1 MATNDSYFAS
11 LGRQELAP
19 FTDEKL
25 IYEDPNPNA
34 EEGVNKS
41 IDRNIRVRTRDFAQH
56 IQAYNAASK
65 YSSIDLLK
73 DVTQFAKTADTTVK
87 QMQAYSDN
95 EADYDEVMAAGKDPK
110 IVSRF
115 AGVEKLATELRNKSN
130 SDIEKEIATI
140 ENTGA
145 DSTGTKYSNSD
156 LLELKKMISTEDIRS
171 GRAAVKNM
179 HFYLPQ
185 YLEIAKGSLV
195 VNGKL
200 FGDMTTAEK
209 QQWWRIA
216 GARYIEI
223 WTNEFPQIT
232 KGQLISDFIPK
243 WNTRIKSENS
253 QSFSAESE
261 AVNTINQGNTDQY
274 YFDTIKV
281 NADKYNNPDYTE
293 PIGDEIYQ
301 RDGFIERRAG
311 YWKEKGYGKNSMKKA
326 NEEWVALVKRGID
339 KNVFDEQDIQ
349 YILEDMKF
357 IPKGST
363 KKTDYQHLQKNN
375 ANEIR
380 NHFNKKR
387 EEDSLEAQRGRLQYL
402 EGRFEHD
409 DIEVTMEMIST
420 ITDTNLRTQ
429 ALKLVTRSNKNVFDR
444 PEFNSIKTT
453 MSQLTTIRSRDSKV
467 FGKDVRD
474 GEWQVQK
481 GNKMYADA
489 GEFFIKK
496 YKELEK
502 IGADDPLGEATDLT
516 IAAINGGKFDNK
528 IDTKTPDDTKI
539 AVSKLTQVYRDNPS
553 GAISAETV
561 HKGEE
566 PFIEPTRDFFK
577 GKTNTLPGYWKSV
590 AHLYPEKSS
599 IKLAHDRLVALNMMD
614 PIPELMGDVN
624 LGLTNSILINDKPS
638 ANKVDRIATENQNGD
653 REKILEA
660 ITDPKDVENG
670 GIDAIKKDGKYT
682 TLEKPLSEH
691 TIDEVIDLI
700 EQGYDNFG
708 LYGITAVGLKQ
719 VLASIPEGH
728 LAGEALFNEAM
739 QQEFVLARL
748 RFKGHNKS
756 AWAGADQTWRRLTN
770 IPKEDRE
777 AYRKLFNEKIGELPP
792 FLDPSNMCAACAKE
806 QIENTLD

>member
-19 FTDEKL
+19 YTDEKL

-41 IDRNIRVRTRDFAQH
+41 IDRNIRVRTKDFAQH
-56 IQAYNAASK
+56 IEAYNAASK

-73 DVTQFAKTADTTVK
+73 DVKNFAASARTTVDK
-87 QMQAYSDN
+87 MQAYNDN
-95 EADYDEVMAAGKDPK
+95 EADYDEVIKASKNPE

-115 AGVEKLATELRNKSN
+115 AGVEKLATELKNKSN
-130 SDIEKEIATI
+130 SDIEKEIAII
-140 ENTGA
+140 EERGE
-145 DSTGTKYSNSD
+145 DSTGTKYSNSE

-200 FGDMTTAEK
+200 FGDMNTAEK

-223 WTNEFPQIT
+223 WTDEFPQIT
-232 KGQLISDFIPK
+232 KGQLISSFIPQ
-243 WNTRIKSENS
+243 WNTRIKNENS
-253 QSFSAESE
+253 QSFSAESQ

-274 YFDTIKV
+274 YFDTIIL
-281 NADKYNNPDYTE
+281 NADNYNNPDYTG

-311 YWKEKGYGKNSMKKA
+311 YWREKGYGKNSMKKA
-326 NEEWVALVKRGID
+326 NEEWVALIKRGID
-339 KNVFDEQDIQ
+339 KGVFNEQAIQ
-349 YILEDMKF
+349 YILEDMQF
-357 IPKGST
+357 IPKGSA
-363 KKTDYQHLQKNN
+363 KKTNYQGLQKNN

-380 NHFNKKR
+380 NYFNDKQK
-387 EEDSLEAQRGRLQYL
+387 EDSLEAQQGKLQYL

-420 ITDTNLRTQ
+420 IHDPTLRTQ
-429 ALKLVTRSNKNVFDR
+429 AMKLVERSRKNVFDR
-444 PEFNSIKTT
+444 PEFNSIKTE
-453 MSQLTTIRSRDSKV
+453 MSLLTTRRSQDSQI
-467 FGKDVRD
+467 FGKDVTN
-474 GEWQVQK
+474 GEWQIQK
-481 GNKMYADA
+481 GRQMYRDA
-489 GEFFIKK
+489 GEFFIKE
-496 YKELEK
+496 YKRLEK
-502 IGADDPLGEATDLT
+502 LGVDDPLGDAAQLT
-516 IAAINGGKFDNK
+516 RDAINNKQFDKK
-528 IDTKTPDDTKI
+528 IDTTTPKDTKI
-539 AVSKLTQVYRDNPS
+539 AIAKLTQVYRDNPS

-561 HKGEE
+561 HEGEE
-566 PFIEPTRDFFK
+566 PFIEPSLDFFK
-577 GKTNTLPGYWKSV
+577 GKTDKLPGYWRSIS
-590 AHLYPEKSS
+590 HLYKDKSS
-599 IKLAHDRLVALNMMD
+599 IKLAHDRLVALGKMD

-624 LGLTNSILINDKPS
+624 LGLTNPILIEDKPS

-653 REKILEA
+653 REKILKA
-660 ITDPKDVENG
+660 ITNPKDVDNG

-691 TIDEVIDLI
+691 TINEVIDLI
-700 EQGYDNFG
+700 EQDYDNFG
-708 LYGITAVGLKQ
+708 LYGITAEGLKQ

-748 RFKGHNKS
+748 RFKGHNKTMY
-756 AWAGADQTWRRLTN
+756 AGADQTWRRLIL
-770 IPKEDRE
+770 IPKEDKE
-777 AYRKLFNEKIGELPP
+777 AYVQIIGELPP

-806 QIENTLD
+806 QINNNL

>member
-41 IDRNIRVRTRDFAQH
+41 IDRNIQVRSKDFAQH
-56 IQAYNAASK
+56 IAAYNAASK

-73 DVTQFAKTADTTVK
+73 DAGHLAKTIDTTVK
-87 QMQAYSDN
+87 QRQAYSDN
-95 EADYDEVMAAGKDPK
+95 EADYDEVMEAGKNPE

-115 AGVEKLATELRNKSN
+115 AGVEKRATELKNKSN
-130 SDIEKEIATI
+130 SDIEKEIAII

-145 DSTGTKYSNSD
+145 DSTGAKYSNSE

-200 FGDMTTAEK
+200 FGDMNTAEK

-223 WTNEFPQIT
+223 WTNEFPQIS

-243 WNTRIKSENS
+243 WNTRIKGENS

-274 YFDTIKV
+274 YFDTIKI

-311 YWKEKGYGKNSMKKA
+311 YWREKGYGKNSMKKA

-339 KNVFDEQDIQ
+339 NNVFDEQDIQ

-357 IPKGST
+357 VPKGST

-380 NHFNKKR
+380 NYFNDKR
-387 EEDSLEAQRGRLQYL
+387 KEDSLEAQQGRLQYL

-429 ALKLVTRSNKNVFDR
+429 AMKLVTRSNKNVFDR
-444 PEFNSIKTT
+444 PEFNSIKTE
-453 MSQLTTIRSRDSKV
+453 MSNLTTLRSRDSKV
-467 FGKDVRD
+467 FGKDVTN

-481 GNKMYADA
+481 GQQMYRDA
-489 GEFFIKK
+489 GEFFIKE
-496 YKELEK
+496 YKRLEK
-502 IGADDPLGEATDLT
+502 LGVDDPLGEASKLT
-516 IAAINGGKFDNK
+516 RDAINSAKFDK
-528 IDTKTPDDTKI
+528 KVFTPTPKDTQKTV
-539 AVSKLTQVYRDNPS
+539 AKLTQVYRDNPS

-561 HKGEE
+561 HEGEE
-566 PFIEPTRDFFK
+566 PFIEPSLDFFK
-577 GKTNTLPGYWKSV
+577 GKTNELPGYWKSV

-599 IKLAHDRLVALNMMD
+599 IKLAHDRLVALGQMD

-624 LGLTNSILINDKPS
+624 LGLTNPILIEDKPS
-638 ANKVDRIATENQNGD
+638 ANKIGRVVAEDLNGD
-653 REKILEA
+653 REKILTA
-660 ITDPKDVENG
+660 ITNPKDVDNG

-691 TIDEVIDLI
+691 TINEVLDLI

-708 LYGITAVGLKQ
+708 LYGITAEGLKQ
-719 VLASIPEGH
+719 VITSTPKDNIF
-728 LAGEALFNEAM
+728 GEALFNEAM

-748 RFKGHNKS
+748 RFKGHNKTMY
-756 AWAGADQTWRRLTN
+756 AGADQTFRRLIH
-770 IPKEDRE
+770 IPKEDKE
-777 AYRKLFNEKIGELPP
+777 AYVKIIGELPP

-806 QIENTLD
+806 QINNNL

>member
-73 DVTQFAKTADTTVK
+73 DVTQFATSAKTAVNK
-87 QMQAYSDN
+87 MQAYNDN
-95 EADYDEVMAAGKDPK
+95 EADYDEVMEAGKDPK
-110 IVSRF
+110 LVSRF
-115 AGVEKLATELRNKSN
+115 AGVEKKYTELKNQSN
-130 SDIEKEIATI
+130 SEIEKEIARI
-140 ENTGA
+140 EETGE
-145 DSTGTKYSNSD
+145 DSTGTKYSNSE

-223 WTNEFPQIT
+223 WTNEFPQIS

-253 QSFSAESE
+253 QSFSAESQ

-281 NADKYNNPDYTE
+281 NADKHNNPDYTE

-326 NEEWVALVKRGID
+326 NEEWVLLVKRGID
-339 KNVFDEQDIQ
+339 NNVFDEQDIQ

-357 IPKGST
+357 VPKGST

-380 NHFNKKR
+380 NHFNDKKK
-387 EEDSLEAQRGRLQYL
+387 EESLEAQQGKLQYL

-420 ITDTNLRTQ
+420 IHDSTLRTQ
-429 ALKLVTRSNKNVFDR
+429 ALKLVERSRKNVFDR
-444 PEFNSIKTT
+444 PEFDSIKTE
-453 MSQLTTIRSRDSKV
+453 MSDLTTLRSRDSDV
-467 FGKDVRD
+467 FGKDVRN
-474 GEWQVQK
+474 GEWQIQK
-481 GNKMYADA
+481 GRQMYKDA
-489 GEFFIKK
+489 GEFFIKE
-496 YKELEK
+496 YKRLEK
-502 IGADDPLGEATDLT
+502 LGVDDPLGEATQLT
-516 IAAINGGKFDNK
+516 RDAINNKQFDK
-528 IDTKTPDDTKI
+528 KVDTTTPDDTKI
-539 AVSKLTQVYRDNPS
+539 AIAKLTQVYRDDNE
-553 GAISAETV
+553 GAISAKTV

-566 PFIEPTRDFFK
+566 PFIEPSLDFFK
-577 GKTNTLPGYWKSV
+577 GKTDKLPGYWRSV
-590 AHLYPEKSS
+590 SHLYKNKSS
-599 IKLAHDRLVALNMMD
+599 IKLAHDRLVALGQMD

-624 LGLTNSILINDKPS
+624 LGLTNPILIDDKPS

-653 REKILEA
+653 REKILTA
-660 ITDPKDVENG
+660 ITDPKDVDNG
-670 GIDAIKKDGKYT
+670 GIDAIKKDNKYT

-708 LYGITAVGLKQ
+708 LYGITAEGLKQ
-719 VLASIPEGH
+719 VLASIPKGH

-748 RFKGHNKS
+748 RFKGHNKVMY
-756 AWAGADQTWRRLTN
+756 AGADQTWRRLTN

-792 FLDPSNMCAACAKE
+792 FLDPSNMCAACAKK